1 MLIRRDTL
9 EAIRA
14 GEVNLAFRRWAR
26 PRLRVGTKMR
36 TSIGLVEVVALERVD
51 EGDVTDADAR
61 AAGERDRAAV
71 LARLRR
77 REPDPLYRIELRYA
91 GADPRVSLREDVAP
105 RELAAL
111 AARLDAIDAR
121 SARGPWTW
129 TVLELIERRPAT
141 LAADLAAQLGRERRP
156 FKADVRRLK
165 ELGLTESLERGYRLS
180 PRGKA
185 LLAFNAA
192 ARPPREPPRARRA
205 AGARRRRPPP

>member
-1 MLIRRDTL
+1 VLIRRATL
-9 EAIRA
+9 EAIRD
-14 GEVNLAFRRWAR
+14 GSVTLAFRRWAR
-26 PRLRVGTKMR
+26 PRLRVGTRMR
-36 TSIGLVEVVALERVD
+36 TLVGLVEVVALDRVD
-51 EGDVTDADAR
+51 DLSDVEAR
-61 AAGERDRAAV
+61 AAGEADRAAV

-77 REPDPLYRIELRYA
+77 REPEPLYRIELRYA
-91 GADPRVSLREDVAP
+91 GEDPRVALREDVTP
-105 RELAAL
+105 GELTAL
-111 AARLDAIDAR
+111 AQRLDAIDAR
-121 SARGPWTW
+121 SPRGPWTW

-192 ARPPREPPRARRA
+192 ARPPREPPRGHRA
-205 AGARRRRPPP
+205 ARARRRRPPP

>member
-1 MLIRRDTL
+1 LLIRRDSL
-9 EAIRA
+9 EAIRD
-14 GEVNLAFRRWAR
+14 GSITLAFRRWAR

-36 TSIGLVEVVALERVD
+36 TSVGLVEVVSLARIDDL
-51 EGDVTDADAR
+51 TDAEAR
-61 AAGERDRAAV
+61 AAGEADRAAV

-91 GADPRVSLREDVAP
+91 GEDPRVALREDVTP
-105 RELAAL
+105 DELTAL
-111 AARLDAIDAR
+111 AQRLDAIDAR
-121 SARGPWTW
+121 SPRGPWTW

-165 ELGLTESLERGYRLS
+165 DLGLTESLERGYRLS

-192 ARPPREPPRARRA
+192 ARPPHQPHRAPRA

>member
-1 MLIRRDTL
+1 VLIRRDTL
-9 EAIRA
+9 EAIRD
-14 GEVNLAFRRWAR
+14 GSVTLAFRRWAR

-36 TSIGLVEVVALERVD
+36 TSVGLVEVVSLARVND
-51 EGDVTDADAR
+51 LTDAEAR
-61 AAGERDRAAV
+61 AAGEADRAAV

-77 REPDPLYRIELRYA
+77 REPDPLYRIGLRYA
-91 GADPRVSLREDVAP
+91 GEDPRVALREDVTP
-105 RELAAL
+105 DQLTAL
-111 AARLDAIDAR
+111 AQRLDAIDAR

-141 LAADLAAQLGRERRP
+141 LAADLAAQLERQRRQ

>member
-1 MLIRRDTL
+1 MLIRRATL
-9 EAIRA
+9 EAIRD
-14 GEVNLAFRRWAR
+14 GSVTLAFRRWAR

-36 TSIGLVEVVALERVD
+36 TSVGLVEIVSLARVND
-51 EGDVTDADAR
+51 LTDAEAR
-61 AAGERDRAAV
+61 AAGEADRAAV

-77 REPDPLYRIELRYA
+77 REPDPLYRIGLRYA
-91 GADPRVSLREDVAP
+91 GEDPRVALREHVTPD
-105 RELAAL
+105 ELPAL
-111 AARLDAIDAR
+111 AQRLDAIDAR
-121 SARGPWTW
+121 SPRGPWTW

-141 LAADLAAQLGRERRP
+141 LAADLAAQLERQRRQ

-192 ARPPREPPRARRA
+192 ARRPREPPRARRA
-205 AGARRRRPPP
+205 AGAQRRRPPP

>member
-1 MLIRRDTL
+1 VLIRRDTL

-14 GEVNLAFRRWAR
+14 GEVSLAFRRWAR
-26 PRLRVGTKMR
+26 PRLRVGTRMR
-36 TSIGLVEVVALERVD
+36 TLVGLVEVVALDRVD
-51 EGDVTDADAR
+51 DLSDAEAR
-61 AAGERDRAAV
+61 AAGEADRAAV
-71 LARLRR
+71 LARLRQ
-77 REPDPLYRIELRYA
+77 REPEPLYRIELRYA
-91 GADPRVSLREDVAP
+91 GEDPRVALREDVTP
-105 RELAAL
+105 DELTAL
-111 AARLDAIDAR
+111 AQRLDAIDAR
-121 SARGPWTW
+121 SPRGPWTW

-192 ARPPREPPRARRA
+192 ARPPREPPRAPRA
-205 AGARRRRPPP
+205 ARARRRRPPP

>member
-9 EAIRA
+9 EAIRE
-14 GEVNLAFRRWAR
+14 GSVTLAFRRWAR
-26 PRLRVGTKMR
+26 PRLRVGTRMR
-36 TSIGLVEVVALERVD
+36 TLVGLVEVVALDRVD
-51 EGDVTDADAR
+51 DVSDAEAR
-61 AAGERDRAAV
+61 AAGEADRAAV

-77 REPDPLYRIELRYA
+77 REPEPLYRIELRYA
-91 GADPRVSLREDVAP
+91 GEDPRVALREDVTP
-105 RELAAL
+105 DELTAL
-111 AARLDAIDAR
+111 AQRLDAIDAR
-121 SARGPWTW
+121 SPRGPWTW
-129 TVLELIERRPAT
+129 TVLELIERQPAT

-192 ARPPREPPRARRA
+192 ARPPRGPPRAPRA
-205 AGARRRRPPP
+205 VGVRRRRPPP

>member
-14 GEVNLAFRRWAR
+14 GEVTLAFRRWAR

-36 TSIGLVEVVALERVD
+36 TLVGLIEVAALDRVD
-51 EGDVTDADAR
+51 DLTDAEAR
-61 AAGERDRAAV
+61 AAGEAGHAAV

-77 REPDPLYRIELRYA
+77 REPAPLYRIALRYA
-91 GADPRVSLREDVAP
+91 GADPRVALRDDVAP
-105 RELAAL
+105 EELAAL
-111 AARLDAIDAR
+111 AGRLDAIDAR
-121 SARGPWTW
+121 SSRGPWTW
-129 TVLELIERRPAT
+129 SVLELIERQPAT
-141 LAADLAAQLGRERRP
+141 LAADLAAELGRERRP

-192 ARPPREPPRARRA
+192 ARPPREPPRAPRA

>member
-1 MLIRRDTL
+1 VLIRRDTL
-9 EAIRA
+9 EAIRD
-14 GEVNLAFRRWAR
+14 GSVTLAFRRWAR

-36 TSIGLVEVVALERVD
+36 TSVGLVEVVSLARVND
-51 EGDVTDADAR
+51 LTDAEAR
-61 AAGERDRAAV
+61 AAGEADRAAV

-77 REPDPLYRIELRYA
+77 REPDPLYRIGLRYA
-91 GADPRVSLREDVAP
+91 GEDPRVALREDVTP
-105 RELAAL
+105 DQLTAL
-111 AARLDAIDAR
+111 AQRLDAIDAR
-121 SARGPWTW
+121 SPRGPWTW

-141 LAADLAAQLGRERRP
+141 LAADLAAQLERQRRQ

>member
-1 MLIRRDTL
+1 VLIRRDTL
-9 EAIRA
+9 EAIRD
-14 GEVNLAFRRWAR
+14 GSVTLAFRRWAR
-26 PRLRVGTKMR
+26 PRLRARTKMR
-36 TSIGLVEVVALERVD
+36 TAVGLVEVVSLARVND
-51 EGDVTDADAR
+51 LTDAEAR
-61 AAGERDRAAV
+61 AAGEADRAAV

-77 REPDPLYRIELRYA
+77 REPEPLYRIELRYA
-91 GADPRVSLREDVAP
+91 GEDPRVALRENVTPD
-105 RELAAL
+105 ELTAL
-111 AARLDAIDAR
+111 AQRLDAIDAR
-121 SARGPWTW
+121 SPRGPWTW
-129 TVLELIERRPAT
+129 TVLELIERRPAR

-192 ARPPREPPRARRA
+192 ARPPAEPPRAPRA

>member
-1 MLIRRDTL
+1 LLIRRDSL
-9 EAIRA
+9 EAIRD
-14 GEVNLAFRRWAR
+14 GSITLAFRRWAR

-36 TSIGLVEVVALERVD
+36 TSVGLVEVVSLARIDDL
-51 EGDVTDADAR
+51 TDAEAR
-61 AAGERDRAAV
+61 AAGEADRAAV

-91 GADPRVSLREDVAP
+91 GEDPRVALREDVTP
-105 RELAAL
+105 DELTAL
-111 AARLDAIDAR
+111 AQRLDAIDAR
-121 SARGPWTW
+121 SPRGPWTW

-141 LAADLAAQLGRERRP
+141 LAADLAAQLERQRRQ

>member
-9 EAIRA
+9 EAIRD
-14 GEVNLAFRRWAR
+14 GSVTLAFRRWAR

-36 TSIGLVEVVALERVD
+36 TSVGLVEVVSLERVND
-51 EGDVTDADAR
+51 LTDAEAR
-61 AAGERDRAAV
+61 SAGERDRGAV

-77 REPDPLYRIELRYA
+77 REPEPLYRIELRYA
-91 GADPRVSLREDVAP
+91 GEDPRVALREDVTP
-105 RELAAL
+105 DELTAL
-111 AARLDAIDAR
+111 AQRLDAIDAR
-121 SARGPWTW
+121 SPRGPWTW

-180 PRGKA
+180 PRGNA

-192 ARPPREPPRARRA
+192 ARPPREPPRAPRA
-205 AGARRRRPPP
+205 ARARRRRPPP

>member
-9 EAIRA
+9 EAIRD
-14 GEVNLAFRRWAR
+14 GSVTLAFRRWAR
-26 PRLRVGTKMR
+26 PRLRVGTRMR
-36 TSIGLVEVVALERVD
+36 TLVGLVEVVALDRVD
-51 EGDVTDADAR
+51 DLSDAEAR
-61 AAGERDRAAV
+61 AAGEADRAAV

-77 REPDPLYRIELRYA
+77 REPEPLYRIELRYA
-91 GADPRVSLREDVAP
+91 GEDPRVALREDVTP
-105 RELAAL
+105 DELTAL
-111 AARLDAIDAR
+111 AQRLDAIDAR
-121 SARGPWTW
+121 SPRGPWTW

-192 ARPPREPPRARRA
+192 ARPPREPPRAPRA
-205 AGARRRRPPP
+205 ARARRRRPPP

>member
-1 MLIRRDTL
+1 MLIRRNTL

-14 GEVNLAFRRWAR
+14 GEVSLAFRRWAR
-26 PRLRVGTKMR
+26 PRLRVGTRMR
-36 TSIGLVEVVALERVD
+36 TLVGLVEVVALDRVD
-51 EGDVTDADAR
+51 DLTEAEAR
-61 AAGERDRAAV
+61 AAGEAGRAAV

-91 GADPRVSLREDVAP
+91 GADPRVALRNDVAP
-105 RELAAL
+105 QELAAL
-111 AARLDAIDAR
+111 AGRLDAIDAR
-121 SARGPWTW
+121 SVRGPWTW
-129 TVLELIERRPAT
+129 TLLELIERRPAT
-141 LAADLAAQLGRERRP
+141 LAADLAAELGRERRS

-192 ARPPREPPRARRA
+192 ARPPRERPRAPRA

>member
-9 EAIRA
+9 EAIRD
-14 GEVNLAFRRWAR
+14 GSVTLAFRRWAR

-36 TSIGLVEVVALERVD
+36 TSVGLVEVVSLARVND
-51 EGDVTDADAR
+51 LTDAEAR
-61 AAGERDRAAV
+61 SAGERDRGAV

-77 REPDPLYRIELRYA
+77 REPEPLYRIELRYA
-91 GADPRVSLREDVAP
+91 GEDPRVALREDVTP
-105 RELAAL
+105 DELTAL
-111 AARLDAIDAR
+111 AQRLDAIDAR
-121 SARGPWTW
+121 SPRGPWTW

-141 LAADLAAQLGRERRP
+141 LAADLAAQLERQRRQ

-192 ARPPREPPRARRA
+192 ARPPSEPPRARRA

>member
-9 EAIRA
+9 EAIRE
-14 GEVNLAFRRWAR
+14 GSVTLAFRRWAR
-26 PRLRVGTKMR
+26 PRLRVGTRMR
-36 TSIGLVEVVALERVD
+36 TLVGLVEVVALDRVD
-51 EGDVTDADAR
+51 DLSDAEAR
-61 AAGERDRAAV
+61 AAGEADRAGV

-77 REPDPLYRIELRYA
+77 REPEPLYRIELRYA
-91 GADPRVSLREDVAP
+91 GEDPRVALREDVTP
-105 RELAAL
+105 DELTAL
-111 AARLDAIDAR
+111 AQRLDAIDAR
-121 SARGPWTW
+121 SPRGPWTW

-192 ARPPREPPRARRA
+192 ARPPREPPRAPRA
-205 AGARRRRPPP
+205 ARARRRRPPP

>member
-1 MLIRRDTL
+1 VLIRRDTL
-9 EAIRA
+9 EAIRD
-14 GEVNLAFRRWAR
+14 GSVRLAFRRWAR
-26 PRLRVGTKMR
+26 PRLRVGTRMR
-36 TSIGLVEVVALERVD
+36 TLVGLVEVVALDRVD
-51 EGDVTDADAR
+51 DVSDAEAR
-61 AAGERDRAAV
+61 AAGEADRAAV

-77 REPDPLYRIELRYA
+77 REPEPLYRIELRYA
-91 GADPRVSLREDVAP
+91 GVDPRVALREDVTP
-105 RELAAL
+105 DELTAL
-111 AARLDAIDAR
+111 AQRLDAIDAR
-121 SARGPWTW
+121 SPRGPWTW

-192 ARPPREPPRARRA
+192 ARPPREPPRAPRA
-205 AGARRRRPPP
+205 ARARRRRPPP

>member
-9 EAIRA
+9 EAIRE
-14 GEVNLAFRRWAR
+14 GSVTLAFRRWAR
-26 PRLRVGTKMR
+26 PRLRVGTRMR
-36 TSIGLVEVVALERVD
+36 TSVGLVEVVSLARVD
-51 EGDVTDADAR
+51 DLTDAEAR
-61 AAGERDRAAV
+61 AAGEADRAAV

-91 GADPRVSLREDVAP
+91 GEDPRVALREDVTP
-105 RELAAL
+105 DELTAL
-111 AARLDAIDAR
+111 AQRLDAIDAR
-121 SARGPWTW
+121 SPRGPWTW

-192 ARPPREPPRARRA
+192 ARPPREPPRAPRA
-205 AGARRRRPPP
+205 ARARRRRPPP